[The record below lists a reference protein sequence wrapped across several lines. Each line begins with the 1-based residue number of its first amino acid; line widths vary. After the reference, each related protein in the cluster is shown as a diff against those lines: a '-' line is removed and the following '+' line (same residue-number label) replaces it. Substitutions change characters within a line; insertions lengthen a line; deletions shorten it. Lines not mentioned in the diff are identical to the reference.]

1 MPPQRKAT
9 VAEPNQQPQIVKG
22 QPPTA
27 QDQFWLDLAKDESP
41 SKSIE
46 RLDSYGKYLLGTVSV
61 VGTALTGFGIFS
73 PGAAGA
79 LHSGWFLVPVGLACA
94 SLALA
99 VMGITPQVHKIKLR
113 EINSI
118 RQYYARLIL
127 WRGWSITFAG
137 WLFAA
142 SLASTAAV
150 MVLDTSRSLQPA
162 ISIRLSGEGDAA
174 TLSATVKF
182 VNLPGSGQAET
193 DILGYRADKNAPPVS
208 LFKDVSQGDAT
219 GNLSLSAEG
228 LSKLKDYK
236 QLVVRTR
243 ITSDG
248 KLLYDGT
255 GSIER

>member
-1 MPPQRKAT
+1 MP
-9 VAEPNQQPQIVKG
+9 EPNTQTQTVKG
-22 QPPTA
+22 LPPTA

-41 SKSIE
+41 AKSIE

-79 LHSGWFLVPVGLACA
+79 LHSKWFLVPVGLACA

-127 WRGWSITFAG
+127 WRGWCITFAG
-137 WLFAA
+137 WLFAG
-142 SLASTAAV
+142 SLASAAAV
-150 MVLDTSRSLQPA
+150 MVLINSAGLQPA
-162 ISIRLSGEGDAA
+162 ISVRLSGEGDSA
-174 TLSATVKF
+174 TLSATVTF
-182 VNLPGSGQAET
+182 ANLPASGEAQTE
-193 DILGYRADKNAPPVS
+193 ILGYRPEKGAQPVS
-208 LFKDVSQGDAT
+208 LFSDVSHGDSM
-219 GNLSLSAEG
+219 GNLSLLAEG
-228 LSKLKDYK
+228 LSKLQDYS

-243 ITSDG
+243 VTSAG
-248 KLLYDGT
+248 NVLYE
-255 GSIER
+255 GSRTIAK